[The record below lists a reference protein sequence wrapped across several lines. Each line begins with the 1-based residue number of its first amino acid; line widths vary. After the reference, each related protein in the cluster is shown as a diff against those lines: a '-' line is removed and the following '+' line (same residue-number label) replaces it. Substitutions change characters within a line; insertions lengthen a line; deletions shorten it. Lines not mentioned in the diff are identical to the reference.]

1 MSDSLRPHELQ
12 HAWLPCPTAFAK
24 CWEDWGRD
32 LRGVAS
38 FYTLPLAEWGVFL
51 PSFCRCQIT
60 RLFSA
65 KDRSSRLSIPSA
77 SLYRYIIYIT
87 YKFMMIIFL
96 IFRNMIMNFKPPN
109 HLEAY
114 QQNFTVMFP
123 FQLGFVLTVSMK
135 GSHTWAGRLAPSG
148 VWGAGVP
155 GPACAQRSWDPAS
168 EGHG

>member
-1 MSDSLRPHELQ
+1 
-12 HAWLPCPTAFAK
+12 
-24 CWEDWGRD
+24 
-32 LRGVAS
+32 
-38 FYTLPLAEWGVFL
+38 
-51 PSFCRCQIT
+51 
-60 RLFSA
+60 
-65 KDRSSRLSIPSA
+65 
-77 SLYRYIIYIT
+77 
-87 YKFMMIIFL
+87 MMIIFL

-155 GPACAQRSWDPAS
+155 GPACAQRS
-168 EGHG
+168 